1 MIRKFINDSE
11 VTTIETVSTYRS
23 LEIESVLHRYEEEAE
38 GEGEVSGI
46 SISVCVN
53 TSGEEQPGVP
63 PQSSALLTVN
73 DRRLPHQR

>member
-1 MIRKFINDSE
+1 MG
-11 VTTIETVSTYRS
+11 
-23 LEIESVLHRYEEEAE
+23 SVLDRYEEEVGDA

-53 TSGEEQPGVP
+53 TSGAEEHPP
-63 PQSSALLTVN
+63 PQTSALLGVG